1 MKRYSK
7 KMRPISSLFITTLF
21 LLFTSLSFAGNAE
34 NGLKLFKSNCASCHN
49 MEKDLTGPALMGV
62 LDRVPSEE
70 WLAKWISNNN
80 ELRASGDAYANQIY
94 NEWGG
99 AAMTGFAW
107 MSDEELGDVIA
118 YITTY
123 APPADAGGEK
133 QGLIDCEEVVE
144 EKDNSQLYIIFG
156 VILLSLLIIAIFT
169 GINRSLKSMKS
180 VQEGGEEL
188 ENKTFYEA
196 IQEFAVRRKVLTGL
210 IVLVIIGGVSQMGWN
225 WALSIGVSGG
235 NGYEKTED
243 IENYKPSQPIYFKHN
258 IHVKQNKID
267 CEYCHSGAL
276 EGKHAL
282 IPSANVCMNCHAAVN
297 EGHCEG
303 SGEQIQKIYEATG
316 WNAKK
321 GKYEHADG
329 KFYDVPREDKPIKWV
344 KVHNLQDFVYF
355 NHSQHVVV
363 GGIQCETCHGD
374 VENMTTAE
382 QHAPLTMGWCINC
395 HRDTK
400 INEKLSFSDKPSGY
414 YEKMHDEYKE
424 AFKHDKDFDFTVEKI
439 GGLECGKCHY

>member
-7 KMRPISSLFITTLF
+7 KMRPISSIFITTLF

-34 NGLKLFKSNCASCHN
+34 NGMKLFKSNCASCHH
-49 MEKDLTGPALMGV
+49 MEKNLTGPALMGV
-62 LDRVPSEE
+62 LDRVPSEQ
-70 WLAKWISNNN
+70 WLYDWIKDNNA
-80 ELRASGDAYANQIY
+80 LRASGDAYANQVY
-94 NEWGG
+94 EANGG

-107 MSDEELGDVIA
+107 MSDEQLGDVIS
-118 YITTY
+118 YITSY
-123 APPADAGGEK
+123 APPSADDQGS
-133 QGLIDCEEVVE
+133 GLIDCTEEVVE
-144 EKDNSQLYIIFG
+144 KDNSDLFIVFG
-156 VILLSLLIIAIFT
+156 VILLSLLIIVIFT

-180 VQEGGEEL
+180 VQEGDTAEEH
-188 ENKTFYEA
+188 KTFYVA
-196 IQEFAVRRKVLTGL
+196 IQEFASRRKVLTGIIL
-210 IVLVIIGGVSQMGWN
+210 LVIIGGVSQMGWN

-235 NGYEKTED
+235 NGYENTEE

-282 IPSANVCMNCHAAVN
+282 IPSANVCMNCHAAVD

-303 SGEQIQKIYEATG
+303 SGEEIQKIYDATG
-316 WNAKK
+316 WDPKMQ
-321 GKYEHADG
+321 KYKHADG
-329 KFYDVPREDKPIKWV
+329 EFHDAPREDKPIKWV

-363 GGIQCETCHGD
+363 GGIECETCHGD

-395 HRDTK
+395 HRDTQ

-414 YEKMHDEYKE
+414 YEKMHDEFKE
-424 AFKHDKDFDFTVEKI
+424 AYKRDKDFDFTVEKI

>member
-1 MKRYSK
+1 
-7 KMRPISSLFITTLF
+7 MRPISSIFITTLF
-21 LLFTSLSFAGNAE
+21 LLLSSLSFAGNAE
-34 NGLKLFKSNCASCHN
+34 NGLKLFKSNCASCHH
-49 MEKDLTGPALMGV
+49 MTKASTGPALSGV

-70 WLAKWISNNN
+70 WLYSWIKDNNA
-80 ELRASGDAYANQIY
+80 LRATGDAYANQVYMDNGEAI
-94 NEWGG
+94 
-99 AAMTGFAW
+99 MTGFAW
-107 MSDEELGDVIA
+107 MSDEQLGDIVS

-123 APPADAGGEK
+123 APPTSGNSV
-133 QGLIDCEEVVE
+133 GLIDCEEVVV
-144 EKDNSQLYIIFG
+144 EKEDSNLLVILGI
-156 VILLSLLIIAIFT
+156 ILLSLLIIAIFT

-180 VQEGGEEL
+180 VQDGGEEL
-188 ENKTFYEA
+188 ENKTFNVA
-196 IQEFAVRRKVLTGL
+196 IKEYAVKNKIVTGL
-210 IVLVIIGGVSQMGWN
+210 IVVVIVGGIIGAGWD
-225 WALSIGVSGG
+225 WAFTVGISGG
-235 NGYEKTED
+235 NGYENTED
-243 IENYKPSQPIYFKHN
+243 VVNYKPSQPIYFKHN

-282 IPSANVCMNCHAAVN
+282 IPSANVCMNCHAAVD

-303 SGEQIQKIYEATG
+303 SGDEIQKIFDATG
-316 WNAKK
+316 WDPAK
-321 GKYEHADG
+321 GKYVHADG
-329 KFYDVPREDKPIKWV
+329 KLHDTPREDKPIKWV

-395 HRDTK
+395 HKDTK

-414 YEKMHDEYKE
+414 YEKMHDEFKE
-424 AFKHDKDFDFTVEKI
+424 AYKHDKDFEFTVDKI